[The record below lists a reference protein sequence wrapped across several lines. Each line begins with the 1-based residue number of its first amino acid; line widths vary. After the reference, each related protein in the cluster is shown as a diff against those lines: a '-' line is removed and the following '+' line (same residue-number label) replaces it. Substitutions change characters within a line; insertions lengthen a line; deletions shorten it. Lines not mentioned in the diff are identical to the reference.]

1 MTKRQAIWVGV
12 AILFFIAGGLLWTL
26 FKTHTVVLTEDYIQ
40 ERVNIQIGKE
50 FSVKGK
56 GRLLIKTVTLKN
68 ATVHIAEGRV
78 VALLDL
84 EGKAIA
90 GKKFSLTTYAI
101 GAPYY
106 ANGKFYFKPDG
117 VVIQRFAYQGSTP
130 TEYVERFAKHVPW
143 KRVQQFIADKAPEIE
158 EWMINVAESAATHTL
173 AQRPVFV
180 PKNDIKGILI
190 RASLES
196 IVAQE
201 DRIMLTFTLW
211 QLTLTVAYGV
221 IVLLVAIVIACVLVI
236 NPLF

>member
-1 MTKRQAIWVGV
+1 M
-12 AILFFIAGGLLWTL
+12 
-26 FKTHTVVLTEDYIQ
+26 
-40 ERVNIQIGKE
+40 
-50 FSVKGK
+50 
-56 GRLLIKTVTLKN
+56 
-68 ATVHIAEGRV
+68 
-78 VALLDL
+78 
-84 EGKAIA
+84 
-90 GKKFSLTTYAI
+90 
-101 GAPYY
+101 
-106 ANGKFYFKPDG
+106 
-117 VVIQRFAYQGSTP
+117 
-130 TEYVERFAKHVPW
+130 
-143 KRVQQFIADKAPEIE
+143 QQFIADKAPEIE